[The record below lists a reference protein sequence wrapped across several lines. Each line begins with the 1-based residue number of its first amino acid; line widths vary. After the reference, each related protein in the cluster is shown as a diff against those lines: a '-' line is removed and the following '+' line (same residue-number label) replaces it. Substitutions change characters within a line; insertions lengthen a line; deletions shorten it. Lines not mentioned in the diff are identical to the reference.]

1 MKRHLLQL
9 GFVAT
14 LATLSLTPQWRSL
27 AQATRTTL
35 TAASLQV
42 EVSALRDQGSQGLQT
57 FLQRHREDLSP
68 GKAPDASLGAALD
81 QLCQMKDCYAS
92 RLYWYT
98 DLAAAQAAAKASGK
112 PILSLRLLGRLDKD
126 LSCANSRL
134 FRVALYPNTAV
145 AKLLRDK
152 FILHWQ
158 SERPAPKVTIDF
170 GDGRTL
176 ERTLTGNSIH
186 YVLAADGRPLDALPG
201 LYSPQAF
208 ITQLQ
213 QILALHQQFQQLPLP
228 EQTSLLR
235 TYHRNRLNQ
244 LQSKWAKQLK
254 QAGIAVPPR
263 LLARAV
269 NPNAPIDAVTAGQL
283 AMTKAVIENP
293 VMRDLQ
299 LAGITQ
305 RELTNI
311 TDKEAWQRLASLPE
325 AKVTLDPNSLAL
337 IQHKK
342 GNLQSAA
349 LPALIQNLEA
359 AIAVDT
365 VRNEYLL
372 HGQLHRWFSQGTST
386 DNLETLNQNVYSR
399 LFLTPAND
407 PWLGLVT
414 PDSFSAL
421 DQDGI
426 GNPASNP

>member
-1 MKRHLLQL
+1 
-9 GFVAT
+9 
-14 LATLSLTPQWRSL
+14 
-27 AQATRTTL
+27 
-35 TAASLQV
+35 
-42 EVSALRDQGSQGLQT
+42 
-57 FLQRHREDLSP
+57 
-68 GKAPDASLGAALD
+68 
-81 QLCQMKDCYAS
+81 MKDCYAS

-98 DLAAAQAAAKASGK
+98 DLAAAQAAAKANGK
-112 PILSLRLLGRLDKD
+112 PILSLRLLGRLDQD

-134 FRVALYPNTAV
+134 FRVALYPNADV
-145 AKLLRDK
+145 AKLLQEK

-208 ITQLQ
+208 AAQLQ
-213 QILALHQQFQQLPLP
+213 QILALHQQFQQRPLP
-228 EQTSLLR
+228 EQTSLLQ

-244 LQSKWAKQLK
+244 LQSKWAKQLN
-254 QAGIAVPPR
+254 QTGIAVPPR

-269 NPNAPIDAVTAGQL
+269 NPNAPVDAVTAGQL

-293 VMRDLQ
+293 VMRELQ
-299 LAGITQ
+299 LAGMTQ

-342 GNLQSAA
+342 GNLQPAA
-349 LPALIQNLEA
+349 LPTLIQNLEA
-359 AIAVDT
+359 AMALDT

-372 HGQLHRWFSQGTST
+372 HGQLHRWFSQGNST
-386 DNLETLNQNVYSR
+386 GNLETLNQNVYSQ

-407 PWLGLVT
+407 PWLGLLT

-426 GNPASNP
+426 GNTTSNR